1 MRGFLFISA
10 ICLSSVM
17 QAQAPLSWVEVGVFA
32 GVSNYYGDLTQDY
45 VVVKESNPAFGGFI
59 KYNMTYQ
66 LGLKLN
72 VNHGQIAADDANSDR
87 ADQQLRNLSFTS
99 DVTEVALTLEYSFP
113 GLYPKELRRPFSPY
127 INAGIAGFHFNPR
140 AFYRGE
146 WYELQPIGTEGQGI
160 NFFDF
165 REPYS
170 LYELAIPFAIGV
182 KWAFSERWNLGLEYA
197 ARWTFTDYLDDVSRT
212 YVDRNLLIEENGIDA
227 YALSNRSGEFLNADN
242 IDFGNNDFRGDP
254 TNNDWYMFFGLTLSR
269 NFIAG
274 TEEGFLSL
282 DKPGLGCFQPKYLK
296 KHTKKNYR
304 STR

>member
-1 MRGFLFISA
+1 MRLSIIALLLGTSGFAFS
-10 ICLSSVM
+10 
-17 QAQAPLSWVEVGVFA
+17 QAPMSWFEVGVFG

-45 VVVKESNPAFGGFI
+45 VVVKESEPAFGGFI
-59 KYNMTYQ
+59 KYNMSYQ
-66 LGLKLN
+66 LGVKLN
-72 VNHGQIAADDANSDR
+72 VNHGRVTAADANSDR
-87 ADQQLRNLSFTS
+87 ADQLLRNLSFTS
-99 DVTEVALTLEYSFP
+99 EVTEVGLVLEYSFP

-127 INAGIAGFHFNPR
+127 VNAGIAGFRFNPQ

-146 WYELQPIGTEGQGI
+146 WYDLQPLGTEGQGI
-160 NFFDF
+160 NEFDF

-212 YVDRNLLIEENGIDA
+212 YVERNLLIEENGIDA
-227 YALSNRSGEFLNADN
+227 YNLSNRSGEFLNADN
-242 IDFGNNDFRGDP
+242 IPFDNNDFRGDP
-254 TNNDWYMFFGLTLSR
+254 TNNDWYMFFGITLSR

-274 TEEGFLSL
+274 AEEGFLSV
-282 DKPGLGCFQPKYLK
+282 DKPGLGCFQPKYIK
-296 KHTKKNYR
+296 KHKKKNYR